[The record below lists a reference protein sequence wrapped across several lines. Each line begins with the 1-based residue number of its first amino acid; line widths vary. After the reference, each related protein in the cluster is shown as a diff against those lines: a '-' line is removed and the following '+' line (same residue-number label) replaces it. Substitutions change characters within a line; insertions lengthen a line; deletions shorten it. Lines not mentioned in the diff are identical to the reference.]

1 MSEKNRVVAIR
12 ILITQQGLRLV
23 QRLSKL
29 KMRLVASLKNKIY
42 DFPHS

>member
-23 QRLSKL
+23 QRLFKL
-29 KMRLVASLKNKIY
+29 KMRLVASFKNKIY
-42 DFPHS
+42 DSPHS